1 MLEAIFFGVI
11 QGLTEFLPISSSA
24 HIRIF
29 AEFFGITEDPG
40 ARFTAIMQIGTELAV
55 LIYFRKDIAKIISA
69 WVRSSLLRQKLD
81 IDEMGLA
88 RMGWLIIIGSLPI
101 AVLGY
106 LGQDA
111 IRTNFRSLWL
121 IASVLI
127 IFGVL
132 LGLADKFGRSDKTL
146 KDLSIGHG
154 LLYGLAQ
161 SLALIPGVSRS
172 GATIAM
178 GRALGYSREAALRY
192 SFLLALPAVFGSGLY
207 ELKGAISQSD
217 GANVFTLGQTLVAT
231 VVAFII
237 GYLVI
242 SWLIR
247 FVTNRSFAP
256 FIGYRIALGA
266 LVLALLST
274 GVISSSASSKISEPV
289 SSVQVEPSQNYVV
302 PEDCQSTEVLAALQ
316 KDVRQAQY
324 IDTPWEPAPGTELA
338 DFLDNGG
345 IACSYGIQ
353 SAEVGITV
361 DWVENTKS
369 LYEART
375 SSWLTEGF
383 EEVDIPGVD
392 EESAYFLHKDQSP
405 TNEFHIYR
413 LNFLYN
419 GIWIQLSS
427 SFGNTIE
434 DASGWIEAAVN
445 SI

>member
-29 AEFFGITEDPG
+29 AEFFGMTEDPG

-69 WVRSSLLRQKLD
+69 WIRSSLLRQKLD

-127 IFGVL
+127 IFGVI
-132 LGLADKFGRSDKTL
+132 LGLADKFGSSNKSL

-154 LLYGLAQ
+154 ILYGLAQ

-178 GRALGYSREAALRY
+178 GRILGYSREAALRY

-217 GANVFTLGQTLVAT
+217 SANVFTLGQTFAAT
-231 VVAFII
+231 VVAFVI

-242 SWLIR
+242 AWFIR
-247 FVTNRSFAP
+247 FITNSSFAP
-256 FIGYRIALGA
+256 FIVYRIALGA
-266 LVLALLST
+266 IVLALLST
-274 GVISSSASSKISEPV
+274 GVISS
-289 SSVQVEPSQNYVV
+289 
-302 PEDCQSTEVLAALQ
+302 
-316 KDVRQAQY
+316 
-324 IDTPWEPAPGTELA
+324 
-338 DFLDNGG
+338 
-345 IACSYGIQ
+345 
-353 SAEVGITV
+353 
-361 DWVENTKS
+361 
-369 LYEART
+369 
-375 SSWLTEGF
+375 
-383 EEVDIPGVD
+383 
-392 EESAYFLHKDQSP
+392 
-405 TNEFHIYR
+405 
-413 LNFLYN
+413 
-419 GIWIQLSS
+419 
-427 SFGNTIE
+427 
-434 DASGWIEAAVN
+434 
-445 SI
+445 